1 MGRSTLEVWRMP
13 GQRWESSGRGCRVGV
28 HGFGHPDDAT
38 LPPLGGP
45 VTIADASMI
54 RLNDILQRVAS
65 YHPDPDLD
73 IIKKAYVY
81 SAKVHQGQL
90 RKSGEPYLVHPLE
103 VAGLLAELKL
113 DEASIVTGL
122 LHDTI
127 EDTLATYEELTELFG
142 SEVAQLVDGV
152 TKLSKFSASA
162 TLSQEEKQAENFR
175 KMIIAMAQ
183 DIRVILVK
191 LADRTHNMRTLDHMA
206 EEKQRRIAQET
217 LDIYAPLANRLGI
230 SWIKTELEDLSFRY
244 VKPQEFFTL
253 QEKLSKRKRE
263 REKYI
268 EDVSALIRSKLEERG
283 LKGEVS
289 GRFKH
294 LYSIYRKMKA
304 QAIEFEQIHD
314 IIAFR
319 ILMPTVPSCYEALG
333 LVHQLWKPVPG
344 RFKDFIAI
352 PKPNMYQ
359 SLHTTVVG
367 PLGERIEV
375 QIRTPE
381 MHKVAEEGIAA
392 HWAYKEGRAPVS
404 KDDEKF
410 AWLRQ
415 LMEWQQDLKDP
426 KEFLETVK
434 VDLFTDEV
442 FVFTPKG
449 DVRSLPRGAT
459 PVDFAYAIH
468 SDVGGRCVGA
478 KVNGKIVPLRYK
490 LKNGDTVE
498 VLTNPQANPSK
509 DWLTFVKT
517 SRAQQRIRG
526 FIKQQQR
533 EKSLQLGR
541 ELLEREFKR
550 FQLNFNRLLKSG
562 GLKKVCEE
570 LGYRTEDDLLVALGY
585 GKVVP
590 NQVVVRVVPPERL
603 AASGDGK
610 ATPPS
615 TAAAAGT
622 SGGSMLGLSRVT
634 DFARKLVGKQN
645 SSGVQIGGVDDVLVR
660 FGRCCNPVPGD
671 PIAGFIT
678 RGRGVTVH
686 TVGCDKALATDP
698 ERRVD
703 VTWDVRGDFKRP
715 VTLRVLTADRSGLLA
730 DITNIFSK
738 KRVNISQ
745 ANCRATGDD
754 RAVNT
759 FEVTISDLKQLTDL
773 MRTIERLEGVYSV
786 ERI

>member
-1 MGRSTLEVWRMP
+1 
-13 GQRWESSGRGCRVGV
+13 
-28 HGFGHPDDAT
+28 
-38 LPPLGGP
+38 
-45 VTIADASMI
+45 MI

-103 VAGLLAELKL
+103 VAGILAELKL

-127 EDTLATYEELTELFG
+127 EDTLATAEELTELFG
-142 SEVAQLVDGV
+142 PEVSQLVDGV

-191 LADRTHNMRTLDHMA
+191 LADRTHNMRTLDHMS
-206 EEKQRRIAQET
+206 EEKQARIAQET

-244 VKPQEFFTL
+244 VKPQDYFAL
-253 QEKLSKRKRE
+253 LEKLNRRKKE

-268 EDVSALIRSKLEERG
+268 EDTSTLVRSKLEERN
-283 LKGEVS
+283 LEGEVS

-294 LYSIYRKMKA
+294 VYSIYKKIKA
-304 QAIEFEQIHD
+304 QGIEFDQIHD

-319 ILMPTVPSCYEALG
+319 LLMPTVPSCYEALG

-359 SLHTTVVG
+359 SLHTTVIG
-367 PLGERIEV
+367 PLSERVEV
-375 QIRTPE
+375 QIRTPD
-381 MHKVAEEGIAA
+381 MNKVAEEGIAA
-392 HWAYKEGRAPVS
+392 HWAYKEGKALIS

-449 DVRSLPRGAT
+449 DVKSLPRGAT

-490 LKNGDTVE
+490 MKNGDMVE
-498 VLTNPQANPSK
+498 VLTSPQAHPSK

-517 SRAQQRIRG
+517 SRAQQRIRN

-533 EKSLQLGR
+533 DKSLQLGR
-541 ELLEREFKR
+541 ELAERELKR
-550 FQLNFNRLLKSG
+550 YQLNLNRLLKNG
-562 GLKKVCEE
+562 ELKKAAEV
-570 LGYRTEDDLLVALGY
+570 LGYRVEDDLLVAIGY
-585 GKVVP
+585 GKVTP
-590 NQVVVRVVPPERL
+590 QQLLQRVAPDKVAEDREPLP
-603 AASGDGK
+603 AAPASHEGNG
-610 ATPPS
+610 S
-615 TAAAAGT
+615 
-622 SGGSMLGLSRVT
+622 SMLPGLSRVT
-634 DFARKLVGKQN
+634 DLAKRLVGRQ
-645 SSGVQIGGVDDVLVR
+645 SRSGVQIGGVDDVLVR

-671 PIAGFIT
+671 PIVGFIT

-686 TVGCDKALATDP
+686 TDKCEKALATDP

-703 VTWDVRGDFKRP
+703 VAWDIRGEYKRP
-715 VTLRVLTADRSGLLA
+715 VTLRILTADRPGMLS
-730 DITNIFSK
+730 DITNTFSK
-738 KRVNISQ
+738 KGVNISQ

-759 FEVTISDLKQLTDL
+759 FEVTISDLKQLTEL
-773 MRTIERLEGVYSV
+773 MRSIERIQGVQSV